1 MTTKSKFK
9 KSQICHLKKMSSNDR
24 DRVKKQ
30 CRLLLGGSKE
40 LGFFMSQ
47 CRKNSARGKGI
58 DKKRFIRTG
67 NL

>member
-1 MTTKSKFK
+1 
-9 KSQICHLKKMSSNDR
+9 MSSNDR